1 KAKAEAIREAAEGEA
16 ERRRAE
22 AEAAGREAG
31 RAATAAALL
40 EAAAVRDRAL
50 GDAEEELRRLAVAAA
65 ERLVHAELALA
76 PERIRDLVG
85 GLLERARR
93 AGDRRLRVHPEDA
106 PLLDGLPA
114 LAGAERIH
122 DPALA
127 RGDVILETELGRLD
141 GRLEVRLEALR
152 RALEER

>member
-1 KAKAEAIREAAEGEA
+1 MFHSAKKK
-16 ERRRAE
+16 RRAE
-22 AEAAGREAG
+22 FAEVRIPISPEM
-31 RAATAAALL
+31 RWSVLL
-40 EAAAVRDRAL
+40 
-50 GDAEEELRRLAVAAA
+50 
-65 ERLVHAELALA
+65 
-76 PERIRDLVG
+76 
-85 GLLERARR
+85 
-93 AGDRRLRVHPEDA
+93 
-106 PLLDGLPA
+106 LPA

>member
-1 KAKAEAIREAAEGEA
+1 
-16 ERRRAE
+16 
-22 AEAAGREAG
+22 
-31 RAATAAALL
+31 
-40 EAAAVRDRAL
+40 
-50 GDAEEELRRLAVAAA
+50 
-65 ERLVHAELALA
+65 
-76 PERIRDLVG
+76 
-85 GLLERARR
+85 RARR